1 METSSTVPELVASAQ
16 TNAVDLV
23 DYINDAANA
32 DSQDMTATI
41 IALELASIDV
51 FSAFESRMQHHFKR
65 GPFSRK
71 LKNKLLD
78 AGKTDLAYRLHQYY
92 LAINVLKHG
101 TGASFRELRDDEGAM
116 FVLRPIQDAVDEDV
130 ETVGLIDVTVT
141 GFFEGLTQTILDAYN
156 FLENK

>member
-1 METSSTVPELVASAQ
+1 METTQSVPELVSAASLIAH
-16 TNAVDLV
+16 DLMS
-23 DYINDAANA
+23 DIHHASGDGL
-32 DSQDMTATI
+32 TAITVT
-41 IALELASIDV
+41 LELAAIDV

-78 AGKTDLAYRLHQYY
+78 AGKDDLAHRLHQYY

-101 TGASFRELRDDEGAM
+101 TGASFRELRDDQGSM
-116 FVLRPIQDAVDEDV
+116 FVLRPPQPDMGDDT
-130 ETVGLIDVTVT
+130 ETVGLVDVTVD
-141 GFFEGLTQTILDAYN
+141 GFFDGLTATILDAYH